1 MVGEEELPKI
11 EFVPKLCC
19 TSSYFGASG
28 KRGWG
33 IYARTNRHAGITPAG
48 PGGGGTEVAAGPI

>member
-19 TSSYFGASG
+19 ASSCFGASG
-28 KRGWG
+28 QRGWG
-33 IYARTNRHAGITPAG
+33 DLSQNKQACRDKASG
-48 PGGGGTEVAAGPI
+48 PGGGGTEVAAGLM